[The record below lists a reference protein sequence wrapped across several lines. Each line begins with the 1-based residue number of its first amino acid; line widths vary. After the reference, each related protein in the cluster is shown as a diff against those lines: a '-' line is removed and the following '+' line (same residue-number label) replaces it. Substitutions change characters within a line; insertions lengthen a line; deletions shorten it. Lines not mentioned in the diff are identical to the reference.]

1 MLNDVAD
8 VLRAT
13 LTGGTHANDELIAQ
27 LYEDLRRLARSR
39 LRQSGDLTVL
49 DTTAL
54 VHEAYLRLKHVE
66 GAQFVDRGRFLLYTA
81 QVMRNIVIDFI
92 RARRSERRGGAAVHL
107 TLDTSISE
115 SMSVTEDQVLRVHEA
130 LEELASVDERLARVV
145 EMRYFGGMSEA
156 DIANCLGVTERTVQR
171 DWRKARLFLS
181 AAMQ

>member
-1 MLNDVAD
+1 VLNDVAD
-8 VLRAT
+8 MLRAT
-13 LTGGTHANDELIAQ
+13 LAGDSKANDELIAL

-54 VHEAYLRLKHVE
+54 VHEAYLRMKHVE
-66 GAQFVDRGRFLLYTA
+66 GVEFVDRARFLRYTA
-81 QVMRNIVIDFI
+81 QVMRNIIIDCV
-92 RARRSERRGGAAVHL
+92 RARRSERRGGVAVHL
-107 TLDTSISE
+107 TLDTGISE

-130 LEELASVDERLARVV
+130 LEELAGVDERLARVV
-145 EMRYFGGMSEA
+145 EMRYFGGMSES